1 MVFLFDEMKVMLNFV
16 LDKVIGELIG
26 FIDFGDLELN
36 YVVLEK
42 VNEIVIYVFVFL
54 VRGVCIDFK
63 FCFVYFVI
71 IGVIFV

>member
-1 MVFLFDEMKVMLNFV
+1 MKVMLNFV